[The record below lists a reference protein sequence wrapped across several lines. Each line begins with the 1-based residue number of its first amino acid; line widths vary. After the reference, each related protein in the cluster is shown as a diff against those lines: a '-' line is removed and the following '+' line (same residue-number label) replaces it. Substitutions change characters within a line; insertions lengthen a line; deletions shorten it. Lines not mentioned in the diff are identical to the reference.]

1 MVLLL
6 ECGYYAAMSTV
17 RHVGAWLRAQLGG
30 RGPDPAAAWWN
41 RLLPAKPFI
50 ALGREILSH
59 LLEPVQYGMAI
70 YLALLA
76 EPVLRLNSPSLS
88 RLDATLQ
95 HGLVPLAGVLILYF
109 LIILLFGIVRVGTK
123 VLLRRRRQ

>member
-1 MVLLL
+1 
-6 ECGYYAAMSTV
+6 
-17 RHVGAWLRAQLGG
+17 
-30 RGPDPAAAWWN
+30 
-41 RLLPAKPFI
+41 
-50 ALGREILSH
+50 
-59 LLEPVQYGMAI
+59 MAI